1 MTLKGIDPL
10 LSGELLRELDE
21 LGHGDLV
28 VVADRN
34 FPAYTQSAPV
44 VRIDA
49 DIVTAMRAI
58 LSVFPLDTFVE
69 QPLERIVPQDG
80 APAMARSDFDA
91 TVPGRVLTAAIEA
104 EGRELAFLDIPRAAF
119 YERAK
124 DAHLVVLT
132 RETAPFCDF
141 VLTKGVV

>member
-10 LSGELLRELDE
+10 LSGELLKALDE

-34 FPAYTQSAPV
+34 FPAFTQGAPV
-44 VRIDA
+44 IRIDA
-49 DIVTAMRAI
+49 GVVDAMRAI

-69 QPLERIVPQDG
+69 QPLERMVPEGTTAADPG
-80 APAMARSDFDA
+80 FPE
-91 TVPGRVLTAAIEA
+91 TVPAEVIAAAAAAEQRSLTF
-104 EGRELAFLDIPRAAF
+104 RDIPRMAF
-119 YERAK
+119 YDRAK
-124 DAHLVVLT
+124 QAHLVVLT
-132 RETAPFCDF
+132 RETAPYCDF

>member
-10 LSGELLRELDE
+10 LSGELLQALDE

-34 FPAYTQSAPV
+34 FPAHTQGAPV

-49 DIVTAMRAI
+49 GVVDAMRAI

-69 QPLERIVPQDG
+69 QPLERMVPEDG
-80 APAMARSDFDA
+80 TGAEPGFPW
-91 TVPGRVLTAAIEA
+91 TVPAEVIAVAAAAEQRSLTF
-104 EGRELAFLDIPRAAF
+104 RDIPRMAF

-124 DAHLVVLT
+124 QAHLIVLT
-132 RETAPFCDF
+132 RETAPYCDF

>member
-1 MTLKGIDPL
+1 MTLKNIDPL

-34 FPAYTQSAPV
+34 FPAYTQGAPV
-44 VRIDA
+44 VRVDA
-49 DIVTAMRAI
+49 GAVATVRAI
-58 LSVFPLDTFVE
+58 LSVLPLDTFVE

-80 APAMARSDFDA
+80 SSPEE
-91 TVPGRVLTAAIEA
+91 TVPGQVLTAAIEA
-104 EGRELAFLDIPRAAF
+104 EGRELRFRDIPRMAF

-124 DAHLVVLT
+124 EAHLVVLT
-132 RETAPFCDF
+132 REAAPYCDF